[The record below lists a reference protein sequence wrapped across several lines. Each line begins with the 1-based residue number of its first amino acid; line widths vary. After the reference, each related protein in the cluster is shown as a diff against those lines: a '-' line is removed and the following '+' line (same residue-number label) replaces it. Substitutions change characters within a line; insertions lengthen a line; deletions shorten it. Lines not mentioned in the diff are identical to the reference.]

1 MKSKLLITG
10 AVFALFAYLLVTA
23 SSISMSAEV
32 STSRFDIELQ
42 R

>member
-1 MKSKLLITG
+1 MKSKLLMAG
-10 AVFALFAYLLVTA
+10 AVFALVAYLLITA
-23 SSISMSAEV
+23 SSISVSAEI

>member
-1 MKSKLLITG
+1 MKNEILMAG
-10 AVFALFAYLLVTA
+10 AIFALFAYLLITA
-23 SSISMSAEV
+23 SSISVSAEV